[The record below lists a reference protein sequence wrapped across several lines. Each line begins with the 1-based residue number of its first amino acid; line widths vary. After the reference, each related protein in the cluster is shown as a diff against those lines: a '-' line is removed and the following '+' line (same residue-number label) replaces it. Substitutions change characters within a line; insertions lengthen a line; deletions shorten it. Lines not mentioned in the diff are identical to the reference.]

1 MMVEMLTESVG
12 QFGYFALFF
21 TLWLGIVGMPIPDE
35 VIVLSAGVLTS
46 MHVLEILPAFIAT
59 YLGVVSGLSL
69 GYVLGRVLGAPA
81 LNWIGRKKGMGKYVQ
96 QAQTLLEKYG
106 SYALCISYFLP
117 VVRHVVPYLVGIG
130 KMTFGRYAAF
140 SYTTGLL
147 WTVILFFAGH
157 FMGNNVANL
166 NAFLSIFNQGM
177 VVGIAGFALLAA
189 AGIYGY
195 KVWKRKRVSV
205 LSTQTLVNDRERNE

>member
-1 MMVEMLTESVG
+1 MIVEMLTESVG

-46 MHVLEILPAFIAT
+46 MNILDIVPAFIAT

-81 LNWIGRKKGMGKYVQ
+81 LGWIGRKKGMNKYVER
-96 QAQTLLEKYG
+96 AQLLLEKYG

-130 KMTFGRYAAF
+130 KMSFGRYAAF
-140 SYTTGLL
+140 SYSTGLV
-147 WTVILFFAGH
+147 WTLILFFAGH
-157 FMGNNVANL
+157 FMGNNVERV
-166 NAFLSIFNQGM
+166 NAFLGMFNQGL
-177 VVGIAGFALLAA
+177 VVAIAGVVLACA
-189 AGIYGY
+189 ATIYGV
-195 KVWKRKRVSV
+195 KVWKRKRVSAV
-205 LSTQTLVNDRERNE
+205 SAKTFVNEGDRNE

>member
-46 MHVLEILPAFIAT
+46 MNILEILPAFIAT

-69 GYVLGRVLGAPA
+69 GYVLGRMLGAPA

-96 QAQTLLEKYG
+96 QAQSLLEKYG

-130 KMTFGRYAAF
+130 KMTFRRYAAF
-140 SYTTGLL
+140 SYTTGLV
-147 WTVILFFAGH
+147 WTLILFFAGH

-166 NAFLSIFNQGM
+166 NAFLSMFNQGL
-177 VVGIAGFALLAA
+177 VVGIAVLVLV
-189 AGIYGY
+189 AGASIYGY

-205 LSTQTLVNDRERNE
+205 LSTKTLVNENERSE

>member
-177 VVGIAGFALLAA
+177 VVGIAGLALLAA